1 MLFRSIK
8 SMANK
13 INIHQPQTDFKLYL
27 SPEQKAI
34 LQMIGNGNLKQGMLV
49 AIDQAGHFWNCGLD
63 PEMDLR
69 FVGLVTTLPNQD
81 ED

>member
-1 MLFRSIK
+1 
-8 SMANK
+8 MANK
-13 INIHQPQTDFKLYL
+13 VNLNRSLTEFKLNL

-34 LQMIGNGNLKQGMLV
+34 LQMIGNGNMRQGLLV
-49 AIDQAGHFWNCGLD
+49 AIDQAGHFWNCGLE

>member
-1 MLFRSIK
+1 
-8 SMANK
+8 MANK
-13 INIHQPQTDFKLYL
+13 INIHQPQTDFKLNL

-69 FVGLVTTLPNQD
+69 YVGLVTTLPNQD

>member
-1 MLFRSIK
+1 
-8 SMANK
+8 
-13 INIHQPQTDFKLYL
+13 
-27 SPEQKAI
+27 
-34 LQMIGNGNLKQGMLV
+34 MIGNGNLKQGMLV

>member
-1 MLFRSIK
+1 
-8 SMANK
+8 MANK
-13 INIHQPQTDFKLYL
+13 INLNRSLTEFKLNL

-34 LQMIGNGNLKQGMLV
+34 LQMIGNGNMRQGLLV

>member
-1 MLFRSIK
+1 
-8 SMANK
+8 MANRVNLNRK
-13 INIHQPQTDFKLYL
+13 ITQFALNL

-34 LQMIGNGNLKQGMLV
+34 LQVIGNGNLKQGLLV
-49 AIDQAGHFWNCGLD
+49 AIDQAGHFWNCGLE

-81 ED
+81 DD

>member
-1 MLFRSIK
+1 
-8 SMANK
+8 MANRVNLNRK
-13 INIHQPQTDFKLYL
+13 ITQFALNL

-34 LQMIGNGNLKQGMLV
+34 LQMIGNGNLKQGLLV

>member
-1 MLFRSIK
+1 
-8 SMANK
+8 MANK
-13 INIHQPQTDFKLYL
+13 VNLNRSLTEFKLNL

-34 LQMIGNGNLKQGMLV
+34 LQMIGNGNMRQSLLV
-49 AIDQAGHFWNCGLD
+49 AIDQAGHFWNCGLE

-81 ED
+81 DD

>member
-1 MLFRSIK
+1 MVNR
-8 SMANK
+8 
-13 INIHQPQTDFKLYL
+13 INLNSDKTQFSLNL

-34 LQMIGNGNLKQGMLV
+34 LQMIGNGNLKQGLFV
-49 AIDQAGHFWNCGLD
+49 AIDQAGHFWNCGLE

-81 ED
+81 DD

>member
-1 MLFRSIK
+1 
-8 SMANK
+8 MANK